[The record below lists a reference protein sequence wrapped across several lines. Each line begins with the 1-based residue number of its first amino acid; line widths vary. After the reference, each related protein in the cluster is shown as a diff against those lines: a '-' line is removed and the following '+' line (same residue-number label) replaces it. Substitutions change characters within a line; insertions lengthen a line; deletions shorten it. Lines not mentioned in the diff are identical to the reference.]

1 MNNALLNAVHDRPC
15 AAEGLT
21 SYRYRGE
28 YGWIMIGAKD
38 DADALHEASRSMAPA
53 ERDAAA
59 CGLSVTWETDDMPWD
74 GDCPAPK
81 IVAVATVYAPG
92 VDPSTANAR
101 FPYAD
106 GPRYGFVPA
115 GGVYRQREVLASL
128 GGIGLDS
135 WRDDYRRVVEA
146 ELLSEA
152 LENLNEEN
160 DRLATREAS
169 ELSSR
174 ATYAGVSL

>member
-1 MNNALLNAVHDRPC
+1 MNNALLNAFRFFHEHAGCVVGKR
-15 AAEGLT
+15 AV
-21 SYRYRGE
+21 
-28 YGWIMIGAKD
+28 GAI
-38 DADALHEASRSMAPA
+38 ALARA

-59 CGLSVTWETDDMPWD
+59 RGLSVTWEADDTPWD

-92 VDPSTANAR
+92 VDPSTTDGR

-106 GPRYGFVPA
+106 GPRRGFVPA
-115 GGVYRQREVLASL
+115 GGIYRKREVLASL

-135 WRDDYRRVVEA
+135 WRDDYVRVVEA

-152 LENLNEEN
+152 LENLDEEN